1 MSSEKNHPRYVGE
14 ETKERKTCKQVGLTT
29 SNRHLV
35 LALPRQPEL
44 PQTADS
50 GVLSYKPHR
59 HLCLLRNFRERER
72 LLHMIC
78 ILKSNMAAKISDKMA
93 AISWNCH
100 ISDFLYRSL
109 LTLILVALCRFIRSG
124 NSKLWHF
131 LTRLYILCA
140 KIQDGHQ
147 NVPQNGHH
155 SKNRLWQLLDLS
167 GHLFCC
173 RCVGLWVLAN
183 NICHLHTCSYYYR
196 DLSKSK
202 MPTKISSKMAVIAEK
217 CHITSIIHLE
227 HWCLC
232 RFMGSRNLDLPSS
245 NISQTP
251 IWYKTV
257 KSPPKWL
264 PCSRQGLWGPEFQ
277 FWHFMFLLSVQIPTT

>member
-1 MSSEKNHPRYVGE
+1 MLGYWRNWVSTKHSELIFLLENLLILAMLPDINVFRKQSSKACWRGNERGE
-14 ETKERKTCKQVGLTT
+14 DLQTSLTT

-131 LTRLYILCA
+131 LTRLYNHPLC
-140 KIQDGHQ
+140 Q
-147 NVPQNGHH
+147 NP
-155 SKNRLWQLLDLS
+155 RW
-167 GHLFCC
+167 
-173 RCVGLWVLAN
+173 
-183 NICHLHTCSYYYR
+183 
-196 DLSKSK
+196 
-202 MPTKISSKMAVIAEK
+202 
-217 CHITSIIHLE
+217 
-227 HWCLC
+227 
-232 RFMGSRNLDLPSS
+232 
-245 NISQTP
+245 
-251 IWYKTV
+251 
-257 KSPPKWL
+257 PPKC
-264 PCSRQGLWGPEFQ
+264 PPK
-277 FWHFMFLLSVQIPTT
+277 